1 MEVLLLLSKKRNW
14 FYPIMPFSSF
24 SAIACPFFVLFYDE
38 MIAIPDFF
46 ASFVVNDIVKFV
58 LDINGFWGF
67 VFMLVFLGI
76 ACVVGLLL
84 IIMVFFTLPYL
95 SMLILDDM
103 DEGNTEERK
112 RAYIKM
118 PCIILFLILEII
130 FFIMTITIDFSWEAK
145 EGFAFAVFA
154 LTFLSMYVVWATVST
169 INIFRANHR

>member
-1 MEVLLLLSKKRNW
+1 
-14 FYPIMPFSSF
+14 
-24 SAIACPFFVLFYDE
+24 
-38 MIAIPDFF
+38 
-46 ASFVVNDIVKFV
+46 
-58 LDINGFWGF
+58 
-67 VFMLVFLGI
+67 MLVFLGI